1 MSYQLID
8 CKHGKFLVNQKD
20 TYIGRSLYNT
30 GEYCDE
36 EVALLGKIC
45 EEGDIVID
53 GGANIG
59 ALTIPLAKKLGS
71 GKLIAFEPQQI
82 IFQNLCA
89 NVALNLIN
97 NIIALPIGLGEVSEN
112 LYLQLP
118 LSIDGRSNF
127 GMASVS
133 QEQTDTVVE
142 VRSLSSVFQQYNLSS
157 LKLIKLDIEGMEL
170 PALKGAEPLIDKFKP
185 FLYVENDKEKYSHDL
200 INWILSKEYI
210 IYYHVTPYFH
220 ENNYFGYT
228 VNDMLGGSANLFCYH
243 KDQILAPDVAE
254 ILQKFTQIKSP
265 KQITFVENKSISWTA
280 AP

>member
-71 GKLIAFEPQQI
+71 GKMIAFEPQQP

-89 NVALNLIN
+89 NISLNTIN
-97 NIIALPIGLGEVSEN
+97 NVIALPYGLGEVCES
-112 LYLQLP
+112 LYLK
-118 LSIDGRSNF
+118 LSPTIDGNSNY

-133 QEQTDTVVE
+133 HEQTDTVVE

-200 INWILSKEYI
+200 INWILSKDYI

-220 ENNYFGYT
+220 ENNYFGCT

-254 ILQKFTQIKSP
+254 TLQKFTQIKSP
-265 KQITFVENKSISWTA
+265 EQLKFKGNGVIEWTTWS
-280 AP
+280 